1 MGTDK
6 ATLTV
11 DGATLLDRVI
21 AVLAASVEGPVLVVH
36 AAGRPLR
43 VRSTRAVLVADAH
56 ADRGPLEGLASGL
69 AAAAAHADAAV
80 VAATD
85 LPQLAPS
92 VVRLVLDRLDADHD
106 AVVPRIG
113 GFPHPLTAAYRT
125 TVAGHARALVDGGE
139 RSLRGLLATLRVR
152 WLDEA
157 TLLADGAVR
166 AQDPA
171 LRSFV
176 DVDTPQDLGGGSARS
191 GRSGRPGRA

>member
-11 DGATLLDRVI
+11 DGATLVDRVV
-21 AVLAASVEGPVLVVH
+21 ATLAACVQGPVLVVH

-43 VRSTRAVLVADAH
+43 VSSPRAVLVADAH
-56 ADRGPLEGLASGL
+56 PDRGPLEGLASGL
-69 AAAAAHADAAV
+69 ATAAAHADVAV

-92 VVRLVLDRLDADHD
+92 VVRRVLDCLDADHD
-106 AVVPRIG
+106 AAVPRIG
-113 GFPHPLTAAYRT
+113 CFPHPLTAAYRT
-125 TVAGHARALVDGGE
+125 TVAGPARALVDGGE

-152 WLDEA
+152 WLDEDA
-157 TLLADGAVR
+157 LLADGDVR

-176 DVDTPQDLGGGSARS
+176 DVDTPQDLLGDP
-191 GRSGRPGRA
+191 GRPGRPARG